1 MSQSDIVSFPP
12 RKGSKIPPAQRGKRV
27 REALAEKLSGAGEG
41 GEELL
46 NHLRDLVVG
55 PHQRLSEA
63 RVEEL
68 LDILEEQDDFN
79 RTKLIEIEAGLD
91 DVTSETV
98 DLRQRYDA
106 LTGKIEALVQRS
118 DAEKIAT
125 RAAFDDAVAKLRDE
139 FDVKVGI
146 LAETLKDSLAETE
159 TDIQREL
166 TSLSAVVSSNKVE
179 SRGLFEQAQTS
190 SLTSL
195 EARIAQWRAEIDD
208 DRKEDMEEVAASL
221 MEIGKRL
228 LKQRQ

>member
-1 MSQSDIVSFPP
+1 M
-12 RKGSKIPPAQRGKRV
+12 
-27 REALAEKLSGAGEG
+27 
-41 GEELL
+41 
-46 NHLRDLVVG
+46 
-55 PHQRLSEA
+55 
-63 RVEEL
+63 

-179 SRGLFEQAQTS
+179 SRGLFAQAQTS